1 MPLFDF
7 LAGAALCIAHMV
19 LAESSVGMPGQS
31 KWKRMFSRKPK
42 EKKVPEVNVLPT
54 PVLVP
59 PAPGAPSSPEVP
71 PPIQE
76 EVPTAERTTPPV
88 GTPPTGWLGSHI
100 WRELCSLGPQV
111 MQLALESLTGAWYKC

>member
-1 MPLFDF
+1 MPIHDSLMSRLHSNGQRQLFDF
-7 LAGAALCIAHMV
+7 LAGAALCIAHTV

-42 EKKVPEVNVLPT
+42 EKKLPEVNVLPT

-76 EVPTAERTTPPV
+76 AVPTTERTLPPV
-88 GTPPTGWLGSHI
+88 QAPTGWLSSHI
-100 WRELCSLGPQV
+100 
-111 MQLALESLTGAWYKC
+111 